1 MDNMYLISLFIIAL
15 IIPLCVTLCV
25 ITYCCGYH
33 DGYAKCEK
41 EWQKQPNTDCKAAS
55 R

>member
-15 IIPLCVTLCV
+15 IIPLC
-25 ITYCCGYH
+25 IIAYYCGYRN
-33 DGYAKCEK
+33 GYAKCEK
-41 EWQKQPNTDCKAAS
+41 EYEKQPNTDCKAAS